1 MSWRVPLFVVM
12 AALCVTSVAG
22 AQSRSIQSDRD
33 ALIQLERDWDEAFR
47 RKDVAFVENVL
58 AEEYIATYGDGTRV
72 DRAQELE
79 MVATVSLRIDSS
91 RVDDF
96 TVNLYGNTAVVWFT
110 QHLVGPSDGQTLEL
124 THRYMDVFVWRDG
137 RWLCVASQSTKVV
150 DAP

>member
-12 AALCVTSVAG
+12 AAFCVTSVAG
-22 AQSRSIQSDRD
+22 AQARSIQSDRD

-96 TVNLYGNTAVVWFT
+96 TVNLYGDTAVVWFT
-110 QHLVGPSDGQTLEL
+110 QHLVGPSHGQTLEL

-137 RWLCVASQSTKVV
+137 RWLRVASQSTKVV

>member
-12 AALCVTSVAG
+12 AACCVPSMAG
-22 AQSRSIQSDRD
+22 AQSRSIQSDRE
-33 ALIQLERDWDEAFR
+33 ALIQLEREWDEAFL

-79 MVATVSLRIDSS
+79 MVATVSQQIESS

-96 TVNLYGNTAVVWFT
+96 TVNLYGDTAVVWFT
-110 QHLVGPSDGQTLEL
+110 QYLVGPSDGQTLEL

-137 RWLCVASQSTKVV
+137 RWLCVASQSTRVA

>member
-22 AQSRSIQSDRD
+22 AQSRSVQSDRD

-96 TVNLYGNTAVVWFT
+96 TVNLYGDTAVVWFT

>member
-1 MSWRVPLFVVM
+1 MSWRVPVFAVM
-12 AALCVTSVAG
+12 AALCVTSVAD

-33 ALIQLERDWDEAFR
+33 ALIQLERDWNEAFR
-47 RKDVAFVENVL
+47 RNDVAFVENVL

-79 MVATVSLRIDSS
+79 MVATVSQQIESS

-96 TVNLYGNTAVVWFT
+96 TVNLYGDTAVVWFT
-110 QHLVGPSDGQTLEL
+110 QYLVGRSDGQTLEL

-137 RWLCVASQSTKVV
+137 RWLCVASQSTRVA